1 MIWLAR
7 NLPHDFRTWD
17 RLTQAAFALGL
28 VLLCAAAAAF
38 FLGPADI
45 RVPVLVGGGAL
56 ILVLEVTV
64 LLGNRGMRSAYALAQ
79 QHYLTGDF
87 ESARALLER
96 VRASGRASGRV
107 LTLLGNTYRQ
117 LGDLEKSEVVLSEA
131 LNKEPDH
138 HFPLYGFGRT
148 LLAQGQFSEAAVMIR
163 RALDAGAPPVVLADL
178 GEALCHAGDRDAA
191 ARTLRTA
198 LEQRET
204 RGTPHRLLMAAWL
217 LYELGDELMLT
228 RAHFEDGLPY
238 WYASAERFVHTPY
251 GVRLKQITERMAQH
265 V

>member
-17 RLTQAAFALGL
+17 RLTQIAFVLGL
-28 VLLCAAAAAF
+28 VLLGAAAAVF
-38 FLGPADI
+38 FIGPPDI
-45 RVPVLVGGGAL
+45 RLPVLVGGSGL

-79 QHYLTGDF
+79 QHYLAGDF

-96 VRASGRASGRV
+96 GRASGRASARV

-117 LGDLEKSEVVLSEA
+117 LGDLENSSAVLSEA

-148 LLAQGQFSEAAVMIR
+148 LLAQGQFAEAAAVIR
-163 RALDAGAPPVVLADL
+163 RALDAGAPPVVLGDL
-178 GEALCHAGDRDAA
+178 GEALFHAGMQDEA
-191 ARTLRTA
+191 ARTLRVA
-198 LEQRET
+198 AEQRET
-204 RGTPHRLLMAAWL
+204 RETPHRLLMAYWL
-217 LYELGDELMLT
+217 LYEMGDAFPLT
-228 RAHFEDGLPY
+228 SAQIEDGLSY
-238 WYASAERFVHTPY
+238 WQASTERFAGTPY
-251 GVRLKQITERMAQH
+251 GARLGQIAGRMAQRL
-265 V
+265 